1 MKRKNLIILCFS
13 ALLLLVAIYGGIREQ
28 QWSRN
33 HSISA
38 EVISGDRTEEV
49 KLWMGPGERFYL
61 FLPGYADPAQV
72 QLRRNLLGP
81 VYLDGK
87 RVVRGMNLGD
97 FPMEEPLE
105 LIHDPRFGYQ
115 WNEVTILQSSG
126 VPTLYI
132 DVRSGNMD
140 YIHGEK
146 GNKEAGTM
154 RLYTADGKL
163 DAEAVV
169 ESLQGRGNSTWLWR
183 EKKPYSLR
191 LSGETDLLGM
201 GQASNWILL
210 ADAFDLSL
218 LNNKLSYDLAREA
231 GMAYT
236 PDGQWVDLY
245 LNGEFAGLYLLSERN
260 EIHPNRVD
268 IPPESSFLVS
278 WEPERRMVE
287 QGYPYVKTAGGT
299 TLRIHQTAFSLEKIQ
314 SLWQSVENAVF
325 AEDSVDPVTGKS
337 LEELI
342 DLDSWAMLY
351 LMDEISADFDG
362 GLLSKFFYYSEQ
374 EGTGKIYAGPLWDKD
389 DAYGTGHWAVTPPN
403 CIVAARSDRRIFS
416 HLLQK
421 DLFSSR
427 VIQLYQN
434 SFVPVL
440 EQLCDTGIEAYADQ
454 ISQAAD
460 LHEIRWILGYT
471 PEESQITRDFLR
483 ARMDFLSAYWTQNEA
498 YHHVYVRNTF
508 DESRGEFAVRS
519 GEALTILPEYA
530 PEAGIWGWYLEDT
543 EEPFDITQP
552 ILEDK
557 NLILKKIG

>member
-13 ALLLLVAIYGGIREQ
+13 ALLFLVAIFGGIKEQ

-38 EVISGDRTEEV
+38 EVISEDGVEEV

-61 FLPGYADPAQV
+61 FLPSYAEASQV
-72 QLRRNLLGP
+72 ELRRNLLGP
-81 VYLDGK
+81 VYLDGR
-87 RVVRGMNLGD
+87 RVVRGMNLED
-97 FPMEEPLE
+97 FPMEQPLE

-115 WNEVTILQSSG
+115 WNELTILQSSG
-126 VPTLYI
+126 IPALYI

-140 YIHGEK
+140 YIHREK

-163 DAEAVV
+163 DATAVV

-191 LSGETDLLGM
+191 LSSETDLLGM
-201 GQASNWILL
+201 GQASNWVLL

-218 LNNKLSYDLAREA
+218 LNNKLSYDLARNA
-231 GMAYT
+231 GMEYT

-260 EIHPNRVD
+260 EIHPNRLD
-268 IPPESSFLVS
+268 IPKESSFLVS
-278 WEPERRMVE
+278 WEPERRMIE
-287 QGYPYVKTAGGT
+287 QGYPYVKTNGGT
-299 TLRIHQTAFSLEKIQ
+299 TLRIHETAFSPEKIRN
-314 SLWQSVENAVF
+314 LWQSVENAVF
-325 AEDSVDPVTGKS
+325 AEDSIDPVTGKS

-342 DLDSWAMLY
+342 DLDSWAKLY

-362 GLLSKFFYYSEQ
+362 GLLSKFFYYNEQ
-374 EGTGKIYAGPLWDKD
+374 DGSGKIYAGPLWDKD
-389 DAYGTGHWAVTPPN
+389 DAYGTGNWAVTPPN

-416 HLLQK
+416 HLMQK
-421 DLFSSR
+421 PVFSSR
-427 VIQLYQN
+427 VIQIYRD

-440 EQLCDTGIEAYADQ
+440 EQLCDTGIAEYADQ
-454 ISQAAD
+454 ISQAAN

-471 PEESQITRDFLR
+471 PEESRITRDFLR
-483 ARMDFLSAYWTQNEA
+483 ARMAFLNAYWTEPEA
-498 YHHVYVRNTF
+498 YHHVYVWNAS
-508 DESRGEFAVRS
+508 DENRGEFAVRS
-519 GEALTILPEYA
+519 GETLTILPEFV
-530 PEAGIWGWYLEDT
+530 PEAGVWGWYLAET
-543 EEPFDITQP
+543 EEPFDVTQP

-557 NLILKKIG
+557 DLILKKIG